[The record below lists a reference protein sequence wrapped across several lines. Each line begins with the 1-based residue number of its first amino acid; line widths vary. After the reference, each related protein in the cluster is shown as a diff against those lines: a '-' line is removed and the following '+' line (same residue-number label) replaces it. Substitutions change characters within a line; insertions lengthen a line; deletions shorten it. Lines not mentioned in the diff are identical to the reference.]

1 VPNRFEYTDW
11 SGDKLTV
18 LPAKGGILV
27 EAENAPHVPLD
38 RVEEVI
44 AGIRDL
50 ARQAGRQPA
59 PQPLTVRINIGDEA
73 ALQTAIRDILRRS
86 GSEGAGA

>member
-38 RVEEVI
+38 RIEEVV
-44 AGIRDL
+44 AGLRDM
-50 ARQAGRQPA
+50 ARQAGGAA
-59 PQPLTVRINIGDEA
+59 PERCANPNCAGSCPGCYRA
-73 ALQTAIRDILRRS
+73 A
-86 GSEGAGA
+86 EGAGA